1 MSNYK
6 TVIKRDKKAHDPA
19 CSSRTLIPRSRSAQV
34 GETITWIIATL
45 VIIGILLLFIFFSS
59 LMSKVKAIRVGNLET
74 DVKVTNLLTEKTSFA
89 NQLSNYKD
97 KELVDSILKED
108 G

>member
-1 MSNYK
+1 MSSYRK
-6 TVIKRDKKAHDPA
+6 IIKRDK
-19 CSSRTLIPRSRSAQV
+19 RAQI
-34 GETITWIIATL
+34 GETLTWIIATL

-74 DVKVTNLLTEKTSFA
+74 DVKITNVLKEKTSFA
-89 NQLSNYKD
+89 HQLANYKD
-97 KELVDSILKED
+97 KELIDNILKEN